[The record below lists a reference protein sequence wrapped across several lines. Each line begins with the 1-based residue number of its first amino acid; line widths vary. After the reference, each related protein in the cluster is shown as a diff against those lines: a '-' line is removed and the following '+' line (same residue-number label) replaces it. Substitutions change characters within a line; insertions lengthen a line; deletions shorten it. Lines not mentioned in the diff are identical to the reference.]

1 MDKFAPFKN
10 RTEYQ
15 QALFRFNHPQHK
27 EAMELREN
35 SLHPKSDF
43 KLITKDQQ
51 KQKIETE
58 IQKMENFKK
67 QKMPRGQ
74 RQKLLEEELKGDIE
88 GVRDAR
94 KWRIETE
101 YGVKLE
107 IEL

>member
-1 MDKFAPFKN
+1 
-10 RTEYQ
+10 
-15 QALFRFNHPQHK
+15 
-27 EAMELREN
+27 
-35 SLHPKSDF
+35 
-43 KLITKDQQ
+43 
-51 KQKIETE
+51 
-58 IQKMENFKK
+58 MENFKR
-67 QKMPRGQ
+67 MPRGQ